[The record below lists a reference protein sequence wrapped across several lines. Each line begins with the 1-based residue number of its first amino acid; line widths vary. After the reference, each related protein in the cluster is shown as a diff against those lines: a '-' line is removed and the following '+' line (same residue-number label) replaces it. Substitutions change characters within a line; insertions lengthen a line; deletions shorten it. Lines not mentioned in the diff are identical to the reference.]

1 MKKHNSW
8 NYLLETSIQRGLYPY
23 PISEPC
29 EYPLL
34 QRKWSRSGVSDSLQP
49 RGLQPT
55 RLLCPWIF
63 QARVLEW
70 IAISFSRGSSQPRDW
85 TRVSRIVDRRFTI
98 WATREVLPK
107 GTTIIKVPWRQWKQ
121 SCRPHPLLCP
131 KHYSQRFFLMS
142 SSWFI
147 LAYIILCSPKHNYFP
162 Q

>member
-98 WATREVLPK
+98 WATREVLEVYRGSKKNK
-107 GTTIIKVPWRQWKQ
+107 GRNSRPSWIGHSQLPDVMGCSSLSQWVSQTQNTQATTHDLYALPTT
-121 SCRPHPLLCP
+121 H
-131 KHYSQRFFLMS
+131 
-142 SSWFI
+142 
-147 LAYIILCSPKHNYFP
+147 
-162 Q
+162 